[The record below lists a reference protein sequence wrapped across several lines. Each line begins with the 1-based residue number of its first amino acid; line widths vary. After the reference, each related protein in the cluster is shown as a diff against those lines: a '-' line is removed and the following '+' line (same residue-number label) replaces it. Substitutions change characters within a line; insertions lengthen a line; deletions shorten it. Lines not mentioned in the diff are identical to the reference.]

1 MNLSEHFTLHELSK
15 SQTAERLQI
24 RNEPNN
30 EDIRSL
36 ILVCENILE
45 LVRVNYGIPF
55 APSSGFRCPDLN
67 QAIGSSDTSQHTLG
81 RAVDFEI
88 PTIPN
93 KDVALWIMDNCEFDQ
108 LILEFYKDDDP
119 SSGWVHCS
127 YVDEAHNRK
136 TSRVFDGRSWSSLG
150 EEE

>member
-1 MNLSEHFTLHELSK
+1 MNLSEHFTLHELCK

-24 RNEPNN
+24 RNEPND
-30 EDIRSL
+30 EDIRNL
-36 ILVCENILE
+36 MLVCENVLE
-45 LVRVNYGIPF
+45 PVRVNYNIPF

-67 QAIGSSDTSQHTLG
+67 QAIGSSDTSQHTMG
-81 RAVDFEI
+81 QAVDFEI

-127 YVDEAHNRK
+127 YVDETHNRK